1 MLREGV
7 EAAIVVAI
15 LLAYVDRVQ
24 QAGQKRWIWLGTIGA
39 VAISLAV
46 GLVLWITVGGLEG
59 SAEKLVGGVI
69 AAVAAGLLTWM
80 IFWMG
85 RHARSMR
92 DKLEMSVDVA
102 LTVGGTL
109 GLATIAFVAV
119 LREGLESA
127 LFLISAT
134 VGESSG
140 AAQLLGAVLGI
151 AGAVAIGYGIYRG
164 AESIDLRRFFRVTG
178 ILIIFFAAGLVS
190 KAVNEFQ
197 EFGLIPIYIEHIYQL
212 TILDPNTSLIAR
224 FLKSLFGWR
233 NDPSLLAVVS
243 YFAYLI
249 PVGWAF
255 LKMTA
260 RPSGDRADAPRE
272 ASRDV

>member
-39 VAISLAV
+39 VGISLAV

-59 SAEKLVGGVI
+59 SAEKLVEGVI

-127 LFLISAT
+127 LFLISTT
-134 VGESSG
+134 VGDSSG

-190 KAVNEFQ
+190 KAVSEFQ
-197 EFGLIPIYIEHIYQL
+197 EFGLIPIYVEHIYQL
-212 TILDPNTSLIAR
+212 TILDPDTSLIAR

-233 NDPSLLAVVS
+233 NDPSLLTVVS

-255 LKMTA
+255 LKMTG

>member
-1 MLREGV
+1 M
-7 EAAIVVAI
+7 
-15 LLAYVDRVQ
+15 
-24 QAGQKRWIWLGTIGA
+24 
-39 VAISLAV
+39 AISLAV

-59 SAEKLVGGVI
+59 SAEKLVEGVI

-197 EFGLIPIYIEHIYQL
+197 EFGLIPVYIEHIYQL

-233 NDPSLLAVVS
+233 NDPSLLTVVS